1 MKIDESDITEAVGS
15 AYSNYQLKEE
25 NKLTNHSWKTFVGL
39 GIVFV
44 IGGLQALHG
53 GGFESWA
60 ETLIP
65 VLLALEHTL
74 NGNV

>member
-1 MKIDESDITEAVGS
+1 MKEDWDIYERS
-15 AYSNYQLKEE
+15 EHYQPIE
-25 NKLTNHSWKTFVGL
+25 NKMTNHSWKTFVGL